1 MKINLN
7 YLSIE
12 INRIFNSG
20 PFHKVDLRVG
30 ENGLLCFK
38 HDIMQYYTSYAAL
51 LNVLKANTVD
61 MKNQAM
67 IYVVLSK
74 HILNQ
79 LRKPFHEMRFPE
91 IKSAGEEMLQLVNL

>member
-20 PFHKVDLRVG
+20 PFHKVELLAG
-30 ENGLLCFK
+30 ENGMLCFK
-38 HDIMQYYTSYAAL
+38 HDVMQYFTSFTGL
-51 LNVLKANTVD
+51 QNVLKANSVD
-61 MKNQAM
+61 MQDQAM
-67 IYVVLSK
+67 IYQVLSK

-79 LRKPFHEMRFPE
+79 LRKPFHGLRFPE
-91 IKSAGEEMLQLVNL
+91 VKSAGNDLLQVVNR

>member
-1 MKINLN
+1 MKINLD

-20 PFHKVDLRVG
+20 PFHKVELLIDK
-30 ENGLLCFK
+30 NGLLCFK
-38 HDIMQYYTSYAAL
+38 HDVMQYYTTYSSL

-61 MKNQAM
+61 MKNQAA

-79 LRKPFHEMRFPE
+79 LRKPFHGLKFPE
-91 IKSAGEEMLQLVNL
+91 IKSAGEEMLQVVNR

>member
-20 PFHKVDLRVG
+20 PFHKVALLVG

-38 HDIMQYYTSYAAL
+38 HDVMQYFTSYTGL
-51 LNVLKANTVD
+51 QNVLKANAVD
-61 MKNQAM
+61 LNDQAM
-67 IYVVLSK
+67 IYQVLSK

-79 LRKPFHEMRFPE
+79 LRKPFHALKFPE
-91 IKSAGEEMLQLVNL
+91 IKSAGNEKLQVVNR

>member
-20 PFHKVDLRVG
+20 SFHKVELLAG

-38 HDIMQYYTSYAAL
+38 HDVMQYFTTYNGL
-51 LNVLKANTVD
+51 QGVLKANAVNMHD
-61 MKNQAM
+61 QAM
-67 IYVVLSK
+67 IYQILSK

-79 LRKPFHEMRFPE
+79 LRKPFHGLRFPE
-91 IKSAGEEMLQLVNL
+91 VKSAGNDLLQVVNR